1 MKIIGMIPARL
12 GSKRVKKKNLR
23 LIDNKPL
30 ISYVIEK
37 AKACNLLNDIYLNSD
52 GIIFEEIAN
61 RHNINFYHRNK
72 NLASKH
78 STNDEFSL
86 DFMNNIK
93 GDILIQIL
101 PTSPLIT
108 LIEISNFVN
117 EIISKDYD
125 TLISVENKQIAS
137 VYKDKPINFDKFK
150 KNPPSQTMEPI
161 KVYASALMGWKYK
174 SFINNMQKYGSAY
187 HGGDGKTGYFE
198 LKGLSTLDI
207 DNEEDFKLVEKIIHS
222 RKSNMCF
229 EKKYYNN

>member
-52 GIIFEEIAN
+52 GTIFEEIADK
-61 RHNINFYHRNK
+61 HNINFYHRNK

-93 GDILIQIL
+93 GDILIQVL

-108 LIEISNFVN
+108 VIEISNFVN

-125 TLISVENKQIAS
+125 TLISVEHKQIAS
-137 VYKDKPINFDKFK
+137 VYKDKPIC
-150 KNPPSQTMEPI
+150 
-161 KVYASALMGWKYK
+161 
-174 SFINNMQKYGSAY
+174 
-187 HGGDGKTGYFE
+187 H
-198 LKGLSTLDI
+198 
-207 DNEEDFKLVEKIIHS
+207 HHH
-222 RKSNMCF
+222 
-229 EKKYYNN
+229 